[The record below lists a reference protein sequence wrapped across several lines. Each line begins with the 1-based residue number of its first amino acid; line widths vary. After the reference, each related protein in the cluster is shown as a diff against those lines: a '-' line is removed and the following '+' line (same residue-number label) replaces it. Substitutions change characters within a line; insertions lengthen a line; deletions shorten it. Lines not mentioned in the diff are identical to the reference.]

1 VRARKAK
8 LQERKLELRPW
19 SWYAVSQA
27 MSKAPITY
35 TPVPDATPEAEL
47 DTLTTVYCFILFESC
62 SANKRATG
70 PTPPDT
76 GKDERNV
83 FQRKEADMT

>member
-8 LQERKLELRPW
+8 HWERTLEQRPW

-27 MSKAPITY
+27 ASKAPITY

-47 DTLTTVYCFILFESC
+47 DILATVYHFILFESC
-62 SANKRATG
+62 SANKRAFG
-70 PTPPDT
+70 PTQPDT
-76 GKDERNV
+76 GEDEKNV
-83 FQRKEADMT
+83 IRRKEADMT